1 MLVIG
6 NLCLSIGLLL
16 RLFVHPSGLIHKNLL
31 DGVCGLLIGLSIGIN
46 LFVVRLAHRC
56 HQRLQ

>member
-1 MLVIG
+1 
-6 NLCLSIGLLL
+6 
-16 RLFVHPSGLIHKNLL
+16 
-31 DGVCGLLIGLSIGIN
+31 VCGLLIGLSIGIN